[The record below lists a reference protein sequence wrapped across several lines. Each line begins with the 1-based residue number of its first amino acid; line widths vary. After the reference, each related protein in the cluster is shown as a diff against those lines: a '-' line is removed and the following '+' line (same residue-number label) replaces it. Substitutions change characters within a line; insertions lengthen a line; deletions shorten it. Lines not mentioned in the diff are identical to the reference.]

1 MTNAEKKAAKKCSI
15 KDFVDK
21 FSDPKYKTNKRGQF
35 NDVVDYLAR
44 YGMNGSKV
52 ECSFDELL
60 LTAKNMLLSQAAEQH
75 LDQFNMNPYDHLGN
89 MSMQEEHELRKFI
102 LYPMNTIKDKF
113 KEYDPYRQL
122 QNETDPDKIKYYK
135 DLQANAKRIETQ
147 IRDYSDEV
155 KDAKKFDSYVDV
167 VTRIQAKLPTTTKSL
182 DQALDNNRG
191 GVFER
196 VFSTTSKQYSN
207 FKAAFK
213 DFRNPNSVY
222 LGDKNHLE
230 KETKAYLHH
239 VMPSYKTTDDLPT
252 PEQFAQLSGT
262 QKGRAAFCINVL
274 KSIKEAKEVEPLK
287 ENVQKALMGD
297 PEYKQGPII
306 IEHGEQNSFQSQIK
320 DDVDKSSEFKLYKDI
335 DKDESSLDNNLDES
349 KIENNKDESELEND
363 EMFNQLTK

>member
-1 MTNAEKKAAKKCSI
+1 MTNAEKKEAMKCNI
-15 KDFVDK
+15 KDFINK
-21 FSDPKYKTNKRGQF
+21 FSDPKYKTNKHGQF
-35 NDVVDYLAR
+35 NEMIDYLAR

-75 LDQFNMNPYDHLGN
+75 LDEFNLNPYDHLGN
-89 MSMQEEHELRKFI
+89 MSMQEEHEARKFI

-113 KEYDPYRQL
+113 KDYDPYRQL

-135 DLQANAKRIETQ
+135 DLQSNAKRIETQ
-147 IRDYSDEV
+147 IRDYSDEI
-155 KDAKKFDSYVDV
+155 KDAKKFDSYIDV

-213 DFRNPNSVY
+213 DFCNPNSVY

-306 IEHGEQNSFQSQIK
+306 IEHGEQSSFQNQIK
-320 DDVDKSSEFKLYKDI
+320 DDLNESSNSLLKT
-335 DKDESSLDNNLDES
+335 DKDDYILNMDELESSSLQ
-349 KIENNKDESELEND
+349 ENNELFKE
-363 EMFNQLTK
+363 LTK